1 MRYLYVVLAIYAVI
15 SLASCGGGVESERLR
30 HENDSL
36 RAVNSRIEEEVNAYF
51 DAVAVISAGMEK
63 VKSIGG
69 YISSRIEEETDS
81 LNRLKMIEEDMRLV
95 ENILDKNRQD
105 IESLKKRLAN
115 SGLKIQNL
123 EKTIDAMTSEV
134 NSLSYSI
141 DSLNTVIVRKD
152 SMIAMQKSSI
162 ETLQE
167 DMTALRSEKQAVD
180 EALARRTD
188 EFYTAWYVFGTS
200 KELKDQGIIAKSG
213 AFSQKKVLEGDF
225 NRDYFVKVD
234 RREISQIPLYA
245 KKAKVLTSHPAD
257 SYILEKQGGQ
267 YTLRIIDAD
276 AFWSVSRYLVVM
288 IN

>member
-1 MRYLYVVLAIYAVI
+1 MG
-15 SLASCGGGVESERLR
+15 CQFLR
-30 HENDSL
+30 NCIFID
-36 RAVNSRIEEEVNAYF
+36 RAEIDTFVTLDVQQP
-51 DAVAVISAGMEK
+51 AGMTTVQIFAK
-63 VKSIGG
+63 AFFYGIICLITPYTLSGM
-69 YISSRIEEETDS
+69 YYA
-81 LNRLKMIEEDMRLV
+81 
-95 ENILDKNRQD
+95 ILDKNRQD

-200 KELKDQGIIAKSG
+200 KELKDQGIIARSG

-234 RREISQIPLYA
+234 CRKISQIPLYA